1 MPGPPTVAD
10 QQSERAAERTDP
22 TLIRV
27 RDLVYKV
34 CGIYMPDNKF
44 YFLNDRCDRR
54 VKALKMDSLRTY
66 YDALTL
72 GADREAEIRNLLNEI
87 TVGETC
93 FFRNPQQLSALRKI
107 ILPKIME
114 AKKKL
119 SFTRLKIW
127 SAGSSTGEEPYTLAM
142 MLLEDSAT
150 MLKDWKWEIN
160 ATDLNDHSLA
170 KCKEGVYPSYAVRN
184 TEPYYLQKYF
194 RADGQNFALVPEVK
208 SRVTFTRLNLHDES
222 KMLFMKGYDVIFC
235 ANVLIYFDGTSK
247 RRTVH
252 HFYNGLMPGGYF
264 FVGASESLYGVS
276 EEFRLVH
283 FPGATAYYHPLL
295 REEVADERP
304 R

>member
-1 MPGPPTVAD
+1 MPGPPIVAD
-10 QQSERAAERTDP
+10 QKAERSAERTDP
-22 TLIRV
+22 TLIRI
-27 RDLVYKV
+27 RDLIYKV
-34 CGIYMPDNKF
+34 CGIYLPDNKF

-54 VKALKMDSLRTY
+54 VKALKMDSLRPY
-66 YDALTL
+66 FDALTL
-72 GADREAEIRNLLNEI
+72 GLDREAEIRNLLNEI

-93 FFRNPQQLSALRKI
+93 FFRNPQQLNALRKI
-107 ILPKIME
+107 ILPKIIE
-114 AKKKL
+114 TKKKP
-119 SFTRLKIW
+119 FARLKVW

-142 MLLEDSAT
+142 VLLEESAGL
-150 MLKDWKWEIN
+150 LKDCKWEIN

-194 RADGQNFALVPEVK
+194 RQEGQTYPLTSEVK

-222 KMLFMKGYDVIFC
+222 KMLFMKGYDIIFC
-235 ANVLIYFDGTSK
+235 ANVLIYFDGASK

-264 FVGASESLYGVS
+264 FVSHSESLYGVS
-276 EEFRLVH
+276 DEFRLVH
-283 FPGATAYYHPLL
+283 FPGATAYYRPSL
-295 REEVADERP
+295 REEVAHERP

>member
-1 MPGPPTVAD
+1 
-10 QQSERAAERTDP
+10 
-22 TLIRV
+22 
-27 RDLVYKV
+27 
-34 CGIYMPDNKF
+34 
-44 YFLNDRCDRR
+44 
-54 VKALKMDSLRTY
+54 
-66 YDALTL
+66 
-72 GADREAEIRNLLNEI
+72 
-87 TVGETC
+87 
-93 FFRNPQQLSALRKI
+93 
-107 ILPKIME
+107 
-114 AKKKL
+114 
-119 SFTRLKIW
+119 
-127 SAGSSTGEEPYTLAM
+127 

-170 KCKEGVYPSYAVRN
+170 KCKEGVYPNYAVRN

-194 RADGQNFALVPEVK
+194 RPDGQNFALVPEVK

-235 ANVLIYFDGTSK
+235 ANVLIYFDGASK
-247 RRTVH
+247 RRTIH

-264 FVGASESLYGVS
+264 FVGTSESLYGVS

-283 FPGATAYYHPLL
+283 FPGATAYYRPLL